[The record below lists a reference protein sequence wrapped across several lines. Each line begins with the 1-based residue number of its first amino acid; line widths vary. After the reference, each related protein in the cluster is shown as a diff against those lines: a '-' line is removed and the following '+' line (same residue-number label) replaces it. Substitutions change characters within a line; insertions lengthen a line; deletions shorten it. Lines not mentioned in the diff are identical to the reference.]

1 MQRAIGFIASL
12 LLSPCVFAEAQVNA
26 GLSIYWDQAAL
37 SFIDRPGSTGTVTLG
52 DYSPFSYV
60 YYDPAGAW
68 TSTDPNATFSF
79 PNGQSGLVSTDG
91 SAGQPT
97 MRDYAQVNGDN
108 GWAGI
113 QLGSTWTVNVT
124 APGTIWMRLPYT
136 FTASVVGM
144 QSWAQVT
151 TSNLFETNFGSEPT
165 NGDIDDHSWTAS
177 GSESRSGIFLSGIS
191 MWTRRAPIPLR
202 LWWIPVPTSPPRCRN
217 PKAGPCLASARWL
230 CWHGNAS
237 TEQIAR
243 RKPENAP
250 GSAPGARRRPR
261 PA

>member
-177 GSESRSGIFLSGIS
+177 GSESRSGIFERYID
-191 MWTRRAPIPLR
+191 
-202 LWWIPVPTSPPRCRN
+202 VD
-217 PKAGPCLASARWL
+217 
-230 CWHGNAS
+230 
-237 TEQIAR
+237 
-243 RKPENAP
+243 AP
-250 GSAPGARRRPR
+250 GTYTFAFVVDTSANITTAVPEPESWALLGIGAVALLARQRKHRADR
-261 PA
+261 AAQA